1 MTENLSTAYDAIELL
16 ESLGLPVSPEQL
28 LQVKQLEQQYIDD
41 VIVPHI
47 QKECE
52 PLLEDLMG
60 GCHLIIDYSRE
71 KGLDIHPAS
80 DADLSS
86 RTDTI
91 LVNSKVSSYE
101 QDRTKYSFNG
111 GPALPKRRCVLKV
124 VQEYVKDHPGIT
136 FEELQRVFPD
146 SYAGGGYYVV
156 GKYETIQRKYD
167 SISEFARRY
176 FIEEDDVIVLA
187 DGTRVVVTSQWGATR
202 FETFLGLAKRYYPN
216 IEPVL

>member
-41 VIVPHI
+41 VIVSHI
-47 QKECE
+47 KEECE
-52 PLLEDLMG
+52 PLLEDLIG

-71 KGLDIHPAS
+71 KGLDIRPAS
-80 DADLSS
+80 EADLSPRIDS
-86 RTDTI
+86 T
-91 LVNSKVSSYE
+91 LAGSKSSSYE
-101 QDRTKYSFNG
+101 HDRTKYSFNG

-124 VQEYVKDHPGIT
+124 VQEYVKDHPNIT

-146 SYAGGGYYVV
+146 SYAAGGYYIV
-156 GKYETIQRKYD
+156 GKYDIIKCKYD
-167 SISEFARRY
+167 TMSEFARRY

-187 DGTRVVVTSQWGATR
+187 DGTRIVVTSQWGAIR
-202 FETFLGLAKRYYPN
+202 FETFLGLAKRFYPN
-216 IEPVL
+216 IEPVS

>member
-71 KGLDIHPAS
+71 KGLVIRPAS
-80 DADLSS
+80 KDDLSLHIES
-86 RTDTI
+86 S
-91 LVNSKVSSYE
+91 LEGVKSSYE

-124 VQEYVKDHPGIT
+124 VQEYVKDHPSIT
-136 FEELQRVFPD
+136 FEDLQRAFPD

-156 GKYETIQRKYD
+156 GKYEIIKRKYD
-167 SISEFARRY
+167 TMSEFARRY

-202 FETFLGLAKRYYPN
+202 FETFLGLAKHFYPN